1 MTTELAGYIIA
12 NHNLDLLYDSNS
24 ALRKDKLILKDFFGS
39 KLAFDKVVQLKD
51 GESFE
56 LIGGF
61 DGSLNFK
68 ITVSKAKDVLV
79 INEFEIKNKN
89 VNDNQFKLL
98 FEQTG
103 QTIYNYNLLDE
114 TIEWYG
120 NTFLVCGR
128 SIQEMQNFNIYQWE
142 KSIHEKDRERVIA
155 QLHLSKEKN
164 IPFNIEYRYLQK
176 DGSYKYI
183 EDIGI
188 YLSNDS
194 GEITNMIGIM
204 KNVNSRKNLE
214 RELLLTRSAIN
225 NAGEMMIRIN
235 KEGYLIDVNEMTC
248 AKLEYLREELY
259 MKNIAELDASYTAEK
274 WEIYWDEVKARKNIL
289 IKSKITSR
297 TQKVYPVEIAA
308 SFIGFDKEEYLIAFI
323 RDITKRVR
331 IEEALRVSESQYR
344 NLFDYA
350 NDAIIV
356 FRPSDEVIL
365 EVNSKACEMY
375 GIHKNEFLGMSLK
388 NVTKNVSKGEE
399 QIAKILKDG
408 TFRNFESTHYTR
420 DGKAVDLL
428 VSSSLIEYKGQ
439 KAILSISRDI
449 TDRKLAEQK
458 ILIQNAKLR
467 EIARIQSHEIRR
479 PLANILGIIDLLSK
493 KSQVTQSED
502 LVDLLLK
509 SSMELENVIRD
520 VVWQTTDPDLM
531 RKGED

>member
-1 MTTELAGYIIA
+1 MTTELVGYFIV
-12 NHNLDLLYDSNS
+12 NHNFDLLYASNAAMKKIGLS
-24 ALRKDKLILKDFFGS
+24 IKNYFQFNAILQP
-39 KLAFDKVVQLKD
+39 LQLLKE
-51 GESFE
+51 GES
-56 LIGGF
+56 LDLDDVIGE
-61 DGSLNFK
+61 SLSTK
-68 ITVSKAKDVLV
+68 MTITKAKDVFV
-79 INEFEIKNKN
+79 VNEYELKTKNI
-89 VNDNQFKLL
+89 NDNQFKLL

-103 QTIYNYNLLDE
+103 QTIYNYNLLDDS
-114 TIEWYG
+114 IQWYG

-128 SIQEMQNFNIYQWE
+128 SIFEMQNSNIFQWE
-142 KSIHEKDRERVIA
+142 NSIFEKDRERVMN
-155 QLHLSKEKN
+155 QLNFSREKN
-164 IPFNIEYRYLQK
+164 VPFNIEYRYLQK

-188 YLSNDS
+188 FLCDET
-194 GEITNMIGIM
+194 GETTNMIGIM
-204 KNVNSRKNLE
+204 KNVNARKNLE

-225 NAGEMMIRIN
+225 SAGEMMIRIN
-235 KEGYLIDVNEMTC
+235 KEGFLIDVNEMTC

-259 MKNIAELDASYTAEK
+259 MKNISELDASYTAEK
-274 WEIYWDEVKARKNIL
+274 WETYWDEVKSRKSIL

-297 TQKVYPVEIAA
+297 TKKVYPVEIAA

-331 IEEALRVSESQYR
+331 IEEALKVSETQYR

-408 TFRNFESTHYTR
+408 TFRNFESTHYSR
-420 DGKAVDLL
+420 DGKAIDLL

-439 KAILSISRDI
+439 AAILSISRDI

-458 ILIQNAKLR
+458 ILTQNEKLR

-520 VVWQTTDPDLM
+520 VVWQTTDPDLL
-531 RKGED
+531 KKADG

>member
-1 MTTELAGYIIA
+1 MTTELVGYIIV
-12 NHNLDLLYDSNS
+12 NHDFNLLYASNQTMQKNGES
-24 ALRKDKLILKDFFGS
+24 IKDFFEFRS
-39 KLAFDKVVQLKD
+39 VLHAISSLKE

-56 LIGGF
+56 LRGGLR
-61 DGSLNFK
+61 SNINFK
-68 ITVSKAKDVLV
+68 SIITKAKEVLV
-79 INEFEIKNKN
+79 INEYEIKSKN
-89 VNDNQFKLL
+89 INENHFKLL

-114 TIEWYG
+114 SIEWYG
-120 NTFLVCGR
+120 NTFFVCGR
-128 SIQEMQNFNIYQWE
+128 SIHEMQNSNIYQWE
-142 KSIHEKDRERVIA
+142 NAIHEKDRERVIN
-155 QLHLSKEKN
+155 QLHFSKEKKL
-164 IPFNIEYRYLQK
+164 PFNIEYRYLQK

-188 YLSNDS
+188 FICNDF
-194 GEITNMIGIM
+194 GEATNMIGIM
-204 KNVNSRKNLE
+204 KNVNARKNLE

-225 NAGEMMIRIN
+225 SAGEMMIRIN

-248 AKLEYLREELY
+248 AKLEFLREELY
-259 MKNIAELDASYTAEK
+259 MKNIAELDASYTPEK
-274 WEIYWDEVKARKNIL
+274 WETYWDEVKSRRSIL

-458 ILIQNAKLR
+458 ILTQNEKLR

-520 VVWQTTDPDLM
+520 VVWQTTDPDLL
-531 RKGED
+531 KKSEE